1 MQLEDRDYEIMEL
14 RRENFSS
21 DRDEDDS
28 FDHNSSRHLRELD
41 KMRAGNEELQMQL
54 EERDQLL
61 IQREDETEALAD
73 HAYHLQLE
81 IEDIQRRRDAERIER
96 SESRAQILEERKERE
111 AVEDDLN
118 AIWDK
123 LAAATIQLQQ
133 KEDEL
138 DLKNREIDDL
148 IQEHDRVVEV
158 VEASN
163 RSGEASIWE
172 RSSVNPWVSTSGRA
186 SFRSLALHRI

>member
-1 MQLEDRDYEIMEL
+1 MEL
-14 RRENFSS
+14 RRANFSS

-73 HAYHLQLE
+73 HADRLQLE
-81 IEDIQRRRDAERIER
+81 IEDIQRRREAERIEC
-96 SESRAQILEERKERE
+96 SKSRAQILEERKERE

-123 LAAATIQLQQ
+123 LAAATIELQQ

-138 DLKNREIDDL
+138 DLKNREIEDL

-158 VEASN
+158 VEQEW
-163 RSGEASIWE
+163 RGEQLGE
-172 RSSVNPWVSTSGRA
+172 VVREGSVNPGLYERRGELQESGTTY
-186 SFRSLALHRI
+186 